1 VEIYESPWAQKFS
14 KIFTESQNQ
23 ENEIQYVQVGS
34 THTLAENQT
43 RLYSWGWNDRGQLG
57 RDTFSESMSVHEP
70 GVINALESIRIK
82 MVNAEFFYFL
92 FEINLL

>member
-1 VEIYESPWAQKFS
+1 VEIYENPWAQKFS
-14 KIFTESQNQ
+14 KIFAESQNQ

-34 THTLAENQT
+34 THTLAANQT

-57 RDTFSESMSVHEP
+57 RETINDTASVHEP

-82 MVNAEFFYFL
+82 MVN
-92 FEINLL
+92 